1 MVKQLLW
8 KKDIVEICSLFW
20 EAFVLTPPPPQKKKH
35 MMLHIKQIFTSEYG
49 KTLKIES
56 GFLFWF
62 ALKKKKMMGKNKK
75 EKIISDED
83 DADQ

>member
-1 MVKQLLW
+1 
-8 KKDIVEICSLFW
+8 
-20 EAFVLTPPPPQKKKH
+20 